1 MEGLAMNKNPV
12 KIFVSYGEA
21 IELRKY
27 GISETFLKYFSRF
40 NIGER
45 DPYLIGDGFDFDR
58 KWLVELFKK
67 NHFGTT
73 AVNAF
78 LMHGEIIPF
87 AQNRIDPPMNPT
99 DFGAHLSREY
109 QRQSN
114 YFSENLKTGNVENI
128 IKRFCLPPQIFFPE
142 SQIKHPSFFLW
153 INYLAGIQTEIYDLL
168 QDKALNGDDLCF
180 LIALTEFGHQDDQRL
195 TDEWK
200 DLIRARLPGA
210 SFYLSESIK
219 YRLERANYP
228 LPKYGILDRQGWES
242 ETARIADSE
251 DFIWAS
257 ENFWKTLRKYD
268 PKRGANLKS
277 WFATA
282 VKYDLLNRSKNE
294 NENFKIDPESLRKN
308 PPPCLDDLLEDSLP
322 TDDSDFKTWQK
333 SDDNDRTLEAVRIL
347 CKNNLNKIQRVLKVA
362 ADNPKLTDK
371 ALARAAGVSA
381 KTVQRFRK
389 RQRRQ

>member
-1 MEGLAMNKNPV
+1 MNKNPV

-73 AVNAF
+73 AVNA
-78 LMHGEIIPF
+78 LLIHGEIIPF

-109 QRQSN
+109 QKQSK
-114 YFSENLKTGNVENI
+114 YFSDNLKTGNIENI
-128 IKRFCLPPQIFFPE
+128 IKRFCLPPQIFFHE

-251 DFIWAS
+251 DFFWAS
-257 ENFWKTLRKYD
+257 EHFWETLRKYD
-268 PKRGANLKS
+268 PKRGVNLKS

-282 VKYDLLNRSKNE
+282 VKYDLLNRSKSE
-294 NENFKIDPESLRKN
+294 NENFKIDPEPLRNN

-333 SDDNDRTLEAVRIL
+333 SDDNLSLIH
-347 CKNNLNKIQRVLKVA
+347 I
-362 ADNPKLTDK
+362 
-371 ALARAAGVSA
+371 
-381 KTVQRFRK
+381 
-389 RQRRQ
+389 

>member
-1 MEGLAMNKNPV
+1 MNKNPV

-333 SDDNDRTLEAVRIL
+333 SDDNDRTLEAVGIL
-347 CKNNLNKIQRVLKVA
+347 CKNNPNKIQRVLKAA
-362 ADNPKLTDK
+362 ADNPKLTDR
-371 ALARAAGVSA
+371 ALARAAGVST